1 MYGPIAVVHLS
12 SSSNA
17 IYSGESEGHC
27 VDGRR
32 HAFVTF
38 EGKLF
43 TRQCGSLAQLFRKS
57 KDLLRYMIQSS
68 TIFLKTRHRLWR
80 ALQHMHPC
88 PQPNA
93 TIAS

>member
-17 IYSGESEGHC
+17 IYSGECEGHC

-38 EGKLF
+38 EGKSF
-43 TRQCGSLAQLFRKS
+43 TRQCFWSLQ
-57 KDLLRYMIQSS
+57 
-68 TIFLKTRHRLWR
+68 
-80 ALQHMHPC
+80 
-88 PQPNA
+88 
-93 TIAS
+93 